1 MATPELAVSVAT
13 ERNAGYLPQLR
24 PANGFCGPRVAAVPP
39 CIAPVEFVAAA
50 PATVSRKHRG
60 EREIPLDARR
70 GVVYT
75 PTCFSLSPGE
85 HMAQKEGTRS
95 KRSRWLFLGG
105 MASIVL
111 GFVLLGLND
120 RYLAPFLLV
129 AGYLV
134 LVPLSFIL
142 PGE

>member
-1 MATPELAVSVAT
+1 M
-13 ERNAGYLPQLR
+13 
-24 PANGFCGPRVAAVPP
+24 
-39 CIAPVEFVAAA
+39 
-50 PATVSRKHRG
+50 
-60 EREIPLDARR
+60 LDARL
-70 GVVYT
+70 GLLYT
-75 PTCFSLSPGE
+75 SDCFSLLLGE
-85 HMAQKEGTRS
+85 PVAPKEGVRS

-111 GFVLLGLND
+111 GFVLLGMND

-142 PGE
+142 